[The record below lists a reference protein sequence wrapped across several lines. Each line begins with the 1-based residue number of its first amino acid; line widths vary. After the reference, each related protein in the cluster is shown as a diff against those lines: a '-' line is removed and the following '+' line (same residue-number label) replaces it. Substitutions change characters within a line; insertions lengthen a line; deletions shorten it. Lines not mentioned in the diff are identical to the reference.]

1 MKKIY
6 EVMDIA
12 DKAYIMHEGKIIFE
26 ISPEDKY
33 TVEGKE
39 VIFGAEEPLIAYKTG
54 REDYF
59 RFQSAFVTDDS
70 KVDVIPL
77 KNLYKVM
84 VLYNIGYSVSKNIAR
99 YVQITNK
106 IYIGKE
112 KKLSGQ
118 EMMSKEYA
126 RIYVNTVDQL
136 RQTYEKLKIGWL
148 SHLVGELT
156 NNLVY
161 TKGRA
166 FMRSSSSSAIKVNTS
181 NLNEYTFKL
190 KAGSILCEEGDEGRE
205 MFILNRGALEVYIGG
220 KKVAD
225 VNEPGTVIGE
235 MALLLG
241 EKRTATIK
249 TVSECNITFIKPE
262 DLKKVAEKDKNFF
275 LNLSV
280 NMSKRLE
287 HNCYLIREANE
298 LMKESKRDNEPVP
311 PVERRN
317 YKELV
322 NMLRSLER
330 YEVKYKNDWLTKLI
344 KQTKEKVVKIRDMY
358 Q

>member
-1 MKKIY
+1 
-6 EVMDIA
+6 MDIA
-12 DKAYIMHEGKIIFE
+12 NSAYIMHEGKTVFE

-39 VIFGAEEPLIAYKTG
+39 IIFGAEEPLIAYKTG
-54 REDYF
+54 RDDYF
-59 RFQSAFVTDDS
+59 RFQSAYVTDDS

-77 KNLYKVM
+77 KNLYKVI
-84 VLYNIGYSVSKNIAR
+84 VLYNVGYNVSKNIAR

-106 IYIGKE
+106 IYINKE

-126 RIYVNTVDQL
+126 RIYVDTVDQL
-136 RQTYEKLKIGWL
+136 RKIYEKLKIGWL
-148 SHLVGELT
+148 SNLLNEFT

-166 FMRSSSSSAIKVNTS
+166 FMRSSSSASIKVNTA
-181 NLNEYTFKL
+181 NLNEYTFNL

-249 TVSECNITFIKPE
+249 TVSECNITIIKPE

-275 LNLSV
+275 LNLAV

-298 LMKESKRDNEPVP
+298 LMKESKKNNKPVP
-311 PVERRN
+311 PAERRN
-317 YKELV
+317 YKELL

-330 YEVKYKNDWLTKLI
+330 YEAKYKNEWLRELI
-344 KQTKEKVVKIRDMY
+344 KQTKNKIIKIREMY

>member
-1 MKKIY
+1 
-6 EVMDIA
+6 MDIS
-12 DKAYIMHEGKIIFE
+12 DSAYIMHEGKIVFE

-39 VIFGAEEPLIAYKTG
+39 IIFGAEEPLIAYKTG
-54 REDYF
+54 RDDYF
-59 RFQSAFVTDDS
+59 RFQSAYVTDDS

-77 KNLYKVM
+77 KNLYKVI
-84 VLYNIGYSVSKNIAR
+84 VLYNVGYNVSKNIAR

-106 IYIGKE
+106 IYINKE

-126 RIYVNTVDQL
+126 RIYVDTVDQL
-136 RQTYEKLKIGWL
+136 RKIYEKLKIGWL
-148 SHLVGELT
+148 SNLLNELT

-166 FMRSSSSSAIKVNTS
+166 FMRSSSSASIKVNTA
-181 NLNEYTFKL
+181 NLNEYTFNL

-249 TVSECNITFIKPE
+249 TVSECNITIIKPE

-275 LNLSV
+275 LNLAV

-298 LMKESKRDNEPVP
+298 LMRESKKNNKPVP
-311 PVERRN
+311 PAERRN
-317 YKELV
+317 YKELL

-330 YEVKYKNDWLTKLI
+330 YEAKYKNEWLRELI
-344 KQTKEKVVKIRDMY
+344 KQTKNKIIKIREMY

>member
-1 MKKIY
+1 
-6 EVMDIA
+6 
-12 DKAYIMHEGKIIFE
+12 
-26 ISPEDKY
+26 
-33 TVEGKE
+33 
-39 VIFGAEEPLIAYKTG
+39 
-54 REDYF
+54 
-59 RFQSAFVTDDS
+59 VTDDS

-77 KNLYKVM
+77 KNLYKVII
-84 VLYNIGYSVSKNIAR
+84 LYNVGYNVSKNIAR

-106 IYIGKE
+106 IFINKE

-126 RIYVNTVDQL
+126 RIYVDTVDQL
-136 RQTYEKLKIGWL
+136 RRIYEKLKIGWL
-148 SHLVGELT
+148 SNLLSELI

-166 FMRSSSSSAIKVNTS
+166 FMRSSSSASIKVNTA
-181 NLNEYTFKL
+181 NLNEYTFNL

-249 TVSECNITFIKPE
+249 TVSECNITIIKPE

-275 LNLSV
+275 LNLAV

-298 LMKESKRDNEPVP
+298 LMKESKKSNEPVP
-311 PVERRN
+311 PAERRN
-317 YKELV
+317 YKELL

-330 YEVKYKNDWLTKLI
+330 YEAKYKNEWLRELI
-344 KQTKEKVVKIRDMY
+344 KRTKNKIVKIREMY

>member
-1 MKKIY
+1 MKKVF

-12 DKAYIMHEGKIIFE
+12 DRAYIMHEGKISFE
-26 ISPEDKY
+26 ISSEDRY

-39 VIFGAEEPLIAYKTG
+39 IIFGAEEPLIAYKTG

-59 RFQSAFVTDDS
+59 RFQSAYVTDDS
-70 KVDVIPL
+70 KVDIIPL
-77 KNLYKVM
+77 KNLYRVIA
-84 VLYNIGYSVSKNIAR
+84 LYNVGYSVSKNIAR

-106 IYIGKE
+106 IYVNKE
-112 KKLSGQ
+112 KRLSGH

-126 RIYVNTVDQL
+126 RIYVNTIDQL
-136 RQTYEKLKIGWL
+136 KQIYEKLKIGWL
-148 SHLVGELT
+148 YNFLADLT

-166 FMRSSSSSAIKVNTS
+166 FMRSSSSAAIKVNTG
-181 NLNEYTFKL
+181 NLNEYTFNL
-190 KAGSILCEEGDEGRE
+190 KGGSILCEEGDEGRE
-205 MFILNRGALEVYIGG
+205 MFILNRGALEIYIGG

-225 VNEPGTVIGE
+225 INEPGTVIGE

-249 TVSECNITFIKPE
+249 TVSECNITIIKPE
-262 DLKKVAEKDKNFF
+262 DLKKVAERDKNFF

-298 LMKESKRDNEPVP
+298 LMKESKNNDIPVP
-311 PVERRN
+311 PAERRN
-317 YKELV
+317 YKELL
-322 NMLRSLER
+322 NMIRALER
-330 YEVKYKNDWLTKLI
+330 YEIKYKNEWLTKLI
-344 KQTKEKVVKIRDMY
+344 KQTKNKIVKVREMY